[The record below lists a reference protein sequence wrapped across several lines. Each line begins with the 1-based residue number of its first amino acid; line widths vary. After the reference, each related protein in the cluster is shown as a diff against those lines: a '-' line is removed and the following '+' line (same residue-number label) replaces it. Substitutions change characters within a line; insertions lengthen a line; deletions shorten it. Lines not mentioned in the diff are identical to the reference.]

1 MLNPHLNAIKAIA
14 IAAHEAV
21 GQKRKNTDVP
31 YYTHPVRVAE
41 LVKENG
47 GTDVQIAAGYLHDVV
62 EDTALTL
69 ETLSTV
75 LVATGLGGK
84 DVEEVVD
91 LTRALTDK
99 FTPQKG
105 LNRKWRIAADIVR
118 HRDDPNGAFWLV
130 KHCDVFDNLR
140 SIETEDKN
148 FLPIFLTETFTLFD
162 ATPKA
167 YRETPVYRD
176 LRKLYN
182 TYDETLHFKTH
193 HKTKLLSR
201 YVKLISECLPRD
213 FGIRE
218 LILLAKNEALNY
230 AD

>member
-1 MLNPHLNAIKAIA
+1 MLTPQLNAIKAIA
-14 IAAHEAV
+14 ITAHEAV
-21 GQKRKNTDVP
+21 GQKRKYSDVP

-62 EDTALTL
+62 EDTELTL
-69 ETLSTV
+69 ESLSTV

-84 DVEEVVD
+84 DIEEVVD

-99 FTPQKG
+99 FAPHKG

-148 FLPIFLTETFTLFD
+148 FLPIFLTETFMLFN

-167 YRETPVYRD
+167 YRETQVYRD
-176 LRKLYN
+176 LRKLYVA
-182 TYDETLHFKTH
+182 YDETLQFKNH
-193 HKTKLLSR
+193 HRTKALPNYIR
-201 YVKLISECLPRD
+201 VISECLPKG
-213 FGIRE
+213 FGVSE
-218 LILLAKNEALNY
+218 LILLAKHGVPDY
-230 AD
+230 AE